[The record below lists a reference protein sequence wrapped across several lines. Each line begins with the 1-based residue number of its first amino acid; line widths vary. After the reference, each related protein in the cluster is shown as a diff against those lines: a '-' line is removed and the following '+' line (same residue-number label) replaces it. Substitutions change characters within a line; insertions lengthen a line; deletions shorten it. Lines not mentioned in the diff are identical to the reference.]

1 MNTSRARK
9 KEFNKIYRESILPN
23 IQDFEEIRKKVQ
35 KNCIYLQSLCIIL
48 SLIILFCPFS
58 LNLYKSTIN
67 YYYHYSPYNQWELG
81 FFISIYIMIL
91 ILLIGLFIGRI
102 IIRNKSELILK
113 ISMSKKEIYD
123 ELLKPFGNIKW
134 HKHDVTM
141 GNTQKEKLS
150 TEEIKYSRLF
160 INYDTRFTDDEFTGV
175 YKDVS
180 FTISETKM
188 LNMPY
193 EKYEYKQYVE
203 QGKITPD
210 FYSFEGILVSF
221 RLNKT
226 ARNRTIVATKKDFTA
241 KNQAVYSALMA
252 PLIVLGFFR
261 PPRHAD
267 SETLKIYGIIIL
279 IAMIIAVCYTYYKEK
294 QKEKKEEPMDMVILE
309 DPIFGKRFK
318 VYSSDQVEA
327 RYLVTPAFME
337 RLYNLKTA
345 FGSKNVKC
353 SFYADTL
360 MVSIATKKDLFEI
373 CSLYK
378 PTKEVIYDFYKEL
391 NSIYEMID
399 YFKLYENIYLAKYN

>member
-1 MNTSRARK
+1 M
-9 KEFNKIYRESILPN
+9 
-23 IQDFEEIRKKVQ
+23 
-35 KNCIYLQSLCIIL
+35 
-48 SLIILFCPFS
+48 
-58 LNLYKSTIN
+58 TIN

-91 ILLIGLFIGRI
+91 ILLISLFIGRI

-113 ISMSKKEIYD
+113 KSMSKKEIYD

-134 HKHDVTM
+134 HYHDVTI
-141 GNTQKEKLS
+141 GNIGKEKLS

-160 INYDTRFTDDEFTGV
+160 INYDTRFTDDEFTGL
-175 YKDVS
+175 YKDVA

-188 LNMPY
+188 LDISY
-193 EKYEYKQYVE
+193 EKYEYKKAVE

-210 FYSFEGILVSF
+210 FYSFEGILITF

-226 ARNRTIVATKKDFTA
+226 VRNRTIVATKKDFTA
-241 KNQAVYSALMA
+241 KNQVMYSTLMA
-252 PLIVLGFFR
+252 PILILGFFR

-267 SETLKIYGIIIL
+267 SMTLKIYGIIAV
-279 IAMIIAVCYTYYKEK
+279 IAMIVTACYTYHKEK
-294 QKEKKEEPMDMVILE
+294 QKEEKEEPMNRVILE
-309 DPIFGKRFK
+309 DPKFRKRFK

-360 MVSIATKKDLFEI
+360 MISIATKKDLFEV
-373 CSLYK
+373 CNFNKS
-378 PTKEVIYDFYKEL
+378 TKDVIKDFYKEL
-391 NSIYEMID
+391 DSIYQMID
-399 YFKLYENIYLAKYN
+399 YFKLYENLYLTK